1 LIKSRRFLA
10 KLVIAAKA
18 LFWQLHHQSKMA
30 CPKTGA
36 DHFTLFN
43 I

>member
-1 LIKSRRFLA
+1 LQTCRFLA
-10 KLVIAAKA
+10 KMAMAAKA

-30 CPKTGA
+30 RPKTGA